1 MKLKITSII
10 PTFLKNKIKKISI
23 TMTVG
28 DSMITQP
35 TLEGRVKEEFLL
47 INRP

>member
-1 MKLKITSII
+1 MRLKIISVI
-10 PTFLKNKIKKISI
+10 PIFLKNKIKKISI

-28 DSMITQP
+28 DSMITHP
-35 TLEGRVKEEFLL
+35 TLEGRVKEEFLP